1 VSNARQQSA
10 APQTNHILH
19 LLLSVVT
26 AGLWLPVWLGVSIA
40 NRIRTDRQLPPIDL
54 KGNLLRAGIAMA
66 VIVITLMI
74 GYFTTR

>member
-1 VSNARQQSA
+1 MSNARQQSA